1 MKKNIWLNH
10 KLVSEKEAKVSVF
23 DRGFLYGDGVYETV
37 RVYDGK
43 IFRSEE
49 HWKRLDHSL
58 KGVRIRNPW
67 TRSYL
72 NDACRSVIR
81 ASGLNECLL
90 RITLTRGVGVVGYDP
105 HTCKSPTLV
114 LFAAP
119 IRKDLPELW
128 KNGVRIAFA
137 RVRRNHPNS
146 LNPAFK
152 VTNCLNGI
160 LAKMETLEKGA
171 FEGIFLNLDG
181 HVAEGTISNL
191 FIIKNGVVKTPHLN
205 CGILDGVTRSAVIE
219 VAKDAKIPVRETH
232 LDTKEVLSADEVF
245 LTSTTMEVMPVVR
258 VEKSKIG
265 DGKPGNLSQILH
277 AKFRDLLKKEL
288 RLP

>member
-1 MKKNIWLNH
+1 
-10 KLVSEKEAKVSVF
+10 
-23 DRGFLYGDGVYETV
+23 
-37 RVYDGK
+37 
-43 IFRSEE
+43 
-49 HWKRLDHSL
+49 
-58 KGVRIRNPW
+58 
-67 TRSYL
+67 
-72 NDACRSVIR
+72 
-81 ASGLNECLL
+81 
-90 RITLTRGVGVVGYDP
+90 
-105 HTCKSPTLV
+105 V

-181 HVAEGTISNL
+181 RVAEGTISNL
-191 FIIKNGVVKTPHLN
+191 FIIKNGVVKTPHLS